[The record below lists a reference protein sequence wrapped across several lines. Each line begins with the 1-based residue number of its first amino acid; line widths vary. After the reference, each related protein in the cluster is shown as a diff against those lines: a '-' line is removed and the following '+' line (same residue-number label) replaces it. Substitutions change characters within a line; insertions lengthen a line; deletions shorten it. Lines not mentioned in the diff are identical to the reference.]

1 MIENIYYMTFSV
13 IPTIQNQEYNN
24 VNSVTVS
31 CWIKSTDSNSYYI
44 TASFYIEKFDW
55 EIEKNIQKPIIV
67 YEENFYGKDLG
78 LENFHKAEK
87 EKMAFVYVA
96 VAKDAKTETIKTLK
110 SSYKFNMSKFI
121 LEKEK
126 LYNQGRCLHYQA
138 DNRCNEI
145 IKAHSV
151 QKKGLLSKISRN
163 NKVYCLSQNM
173 GDFKKNEGE
182 VVFKEEYITKFS
194 IFRGFCKKHDN
205 KLFEPID
212 NSFFSTEN
220 MLHILLYSYR
230 SLSREFFNK
239 ENSLNLYK
247 KMLEDAKEN
256 LGLNKYFTSYLY
268 GTAIGYKS
276 LEFHKNIYDNLLRNE
291 LYDEMR
297 YVSFN
302 SSNKLNVVFSNVLYP
317 EYDFKGNL
325 LQNLSDTSKPLDLIS
340 FYSAPT
346 ETGWSF
352 IFSWHKSSNYSC
364 YYFIQSLQTMI
375 KEGASLS
382 DLLFQFA
389 IFNGENIAF
398 CPDYWESLS
407 NESQSKITKGITNM
421 INPTRVIRE
430 NYLKN
435 SLQNIID
442 WNFETV
448 NDNLSLDS

>member
-31 CWIKSTDSNSYYI
+31 CWIKSTDSNSSYI

-126 LYNQGRCLHYQA
+126 LYNQVRCLHYQA